1 MDILYEISQ
10 LLYEDSS
17 NLEGRSPDYVALCQI
32 EAGHF
37 ERIAETLGQEE
48 ADKLIEVQEE
58 RSQIDKLRCFLF
70 GLRLGVALLDQPF
83 AGYQS
88 TWGRASSARWAMSA
102 FFSRLPLIRSGQ
114 EGIIPKFTFMG
125 WKSVTLSSEI

>member
-88 TWGRASSARWAMSA
+88 T
-102 FFSRLPLIRSGQ
+102 
-114 EGIIPKFTFMG
+114 
-125 WKSVTLSSEI
+125 